1 MARPRNAHEPGEEP
15 DERFTMANERTFLA
29 WIRTALALIGGGLAA
44 GQLLE
49 FGSDAARLGVALP
62 PIVLGG
68 LVAVTSYKRWR
79 DTQRALRLG
88 QPIPT
93 GGPPQLLAFAIG
105 ALAVVVAVIVVIDA
119 LGG

>member
-1 MARPRNAHEPGEEP
+1 MARAPDIPEPGEEP
-15 DERFTMANERTFLA
+15 DERFTLANERTFLA

-49 FGSDAARLGVALP
+49 FDSDAARLGVALP
-62 PIVLGG
+62 PIILGG
-68 LVAVTSYKRWR
+68 LVALSSYRRWR

-93 GGPPQLLAFAIG
+93 GGPPQALAYAIG
-105 ALAVVVAVIVVIDA
+105 GLAVVVAAVVLVDV
-119 LGG
+119 LSS